1 MKLPEQWA
9 RHYVKGVWTQPTR
22 DIRVDGVWTTIDE
35 YAEKHGISLPDS
47 NVKTK
52 SKKQKQINTD
62 IEEKGYGDMEQ
73 TYSSTS
79 VEEHGD
85 GDSESTE

>member
-1 MKLPEQWA
+1 MNLPQKWA
-9 RHYVKGVWTQPTR
+9 QYYVNGVWTLPTR
-22 DIRVDGVWTTIDE
+22 DIRIDGVWTTLDDFAKE
-35 YAEKHGISLPDS
+35 HNVDLPDGKH
-47 NVKTK
+47 KTK
-52 SKKQKQINTD
+52 PKKQINTD